1 MQEERDHQF
10 GRLFGAESIIKS
22 GILFQPDIGL
32 EAWSAI
38 LDILC
43 DLAKKKAWLREEC
56 GFILFK
62 SIQILKSKDSKYAQL
77 MVDKML
83 ANGFAKTSQGAAIW
97 IGVQA
102 TFPSIEFPRGVWR
115 HEDPLS
121 RKERSRLAKILVETP
136 GSNSPQDGPEPE
148 ATSKGTWT
156 TKLPFAW
163 DVVLAELLN
172 FEPNRQQ
179 KIAKTAKRSEFAEF
193 WKDGID
199 SKSLQL

>member
-22 GILFQPDIGL
+22 GILFQSSVGL
-32 EAWSAI
+32 EAWADI

-43 DLAKKKAWLREEC
+43 DLAKRKAWLREEC
-56 GFILFK
+56 GFILFN

-77 MVDKML
+77 MVDKL
-83 ANGFAKTSQGAAIW
+83 LTNGYAKTSQGAAIW

-102 TFPSIEFPRGVWR
+102 TFPYIEFPRGVWH

-121 RKERSRLAKILVETP
+121 RKETSKLAKILVETP
-136 GSNSPQDGPEPE
+136 GTNSPQDVPEPE

-163 DVVLAELLN
+163 DVVLTELLDVQ
-172 FEPNRQQ
+172 PDRQQ
-179 KIAKTAKRSEFAEF
+179 KNAKPAKRTKFAEF

-199 SKSLQL
+199 SKSPYV

>member
-22 GILFQPDIGL
+22 GILFQPSVGL
-32 EAWSAI
+32 EAWSDI

-56 GFILFK
+56 GFILFN

-83 ANGFAKTSQGAAIW
+83 ANGFAKTSQGVAIW

-102 TFPSIEFPRGVWR
+102 TFPSIKFPRGVWH

-121 RKERSRLAKILVETP
+121 RKETSRLAKILVETP
-136 GSNSPQDGPEPE
+136 GSNSLQDGLEPE
-148 ATSKGTWT
+148 TTSKGTWT

-163 DVVLAELLN
+163 DVVLAELL
-172 FEPNRQQ
+172 EIQPNGQQ
-179 KIAKTAKRSEFAEF
+179 KNTKTAKRSKFAEF

-199 SKSLQL
+199 SK

>member
-22 GILFQPDIGL
+22 GILFQPSNGL
-32 EAWSAI
+32 EAWSNI

-56 GFILFK
+56 GFILFN
-62 SIQILKSKDSKYAQL
+62 SIQLLKSKDPKYAQL
-77 MVDKML
+77 MIDKML
-83 ANGFAKTSQGAAIW
+83 ANGFAKTSQGAALW

-102 TFPSIEFPRGVWR
+102 TFPSIELPGGVWH

-121 RKERSRLAKILVETP
+121 RKETSRLAKILVETP

-163 DVVLAELLN
+163 DVVLADLLDDQ
-172 FEPNRQQ
+172 PSRQQ
-179 KIAKTAKRSEFAEF
+179 KNAKTVKRSKFADF
-193 WKDGID
+193 WKDGIN
-199 SKSLQL
+199 SKSPHM

>member
-22 GILFQPDIGL
+22 GILFQPSVGF
-32 EAWSAI
+32 EAWSNI

-56 GFILFK
+56 GFILFN

-83 ANGFAKTSQGAAIW
+83 ANGFAKTSQGAALW
-97 IGVQA
+97 IEVQ
-102 TFPSIEFPRGVWR
+102 TMFPSIELPRGVWH

-121 RKERSRLAKILVETP
+121 RKESSRLAKILVETP

-163 DVVLAELLN
+163 DVVLAELLAVQ
-172 FEPNRQQ
+172 PNGQQ
-179 KIAKTAKRSEFAEF
+179 KNAKPPKRTKFAAF
-193 WKDGID
+193 WKDSID
-199 SKSLQL
+199 SKSHHT

>member
-22 GILFQPDIGL
+22 EILFQPSIGL
-32 EAWSAI
+32 EAWSNI

-56 GFILFK
+56 GFVLFN
-62 SIQILKSKDSKYAQL
+62 SIQILKSKDSKYVQL
-77 MVDKML
+77 MVNKML

-102 TFPSIEFPRGVWR
+102 MFPSIELPRGVWH

-121 RKERSRLAKILVETP
+121 RKETSKLAKILVETP
-136 GSNSPQDGPEPE
+136 GAKSTQDEPEPE

-163 DVVLAELLN
+163 DVVLAELLDVQ
-172 FEPNRQQ
+172 PNRQQ
-179 KIAKTAKRSEFAEF
+179 KNVKSAKRTKFTGF
-193 WKDGID
+193 WKDAID
-199 SKSLQL
+199 SKSPHM